1 MAEFVG
7 GDIKYVEVGE
17 VIGIAPLPE
26 PIATVKFDVRNPG
39 VYRVEVTKD
48 GSWTAVREYP
58 VINTNDSGYK

>member
-26 PIATVKFDVRNPG
+26 PITTVKFDVRNPG

-48 GSWTAVREYP
+48 GSWTAVREYQA
-58 VINTNDSGYK
+58 INPNDSDYK